1 VSRVVAALLGALL
14 MVLPLGATPSTAEA
28 EQTRAPLHVT
38 HIQPVDSG
46 PLAGTGRIIVTLS
59 NQRVDVLTPCRVEDG
74 RHCYWDASS
83 RGNHIGYDW
92 IVTRGHKFRV
102 EL

>member
-1 VSRVVAALLGALL
+1 MLLGAVL
-14 MVLPLGATPSTAEA
+14 MVLPIGTLPTSADPTP
-28 EQTRAPLHVT
+28 APAGLHVT

-59 NQRVDVLTPCRVEDG
+59 NERSDVLKPCRVEDG

-83 RGNHIGYDW
+83 RGNGIGRDY
-92 IVTRGHKFRV
+92 IVTRGHRFFV
-102 EL
+102 SL